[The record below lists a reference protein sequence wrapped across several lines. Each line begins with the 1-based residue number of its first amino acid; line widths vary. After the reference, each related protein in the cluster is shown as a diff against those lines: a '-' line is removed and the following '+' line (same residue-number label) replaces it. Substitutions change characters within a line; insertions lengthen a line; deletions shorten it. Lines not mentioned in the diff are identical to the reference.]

1 MVAMST
7 AIEIFLY
14 QKSQK
19 IQTLNENRNKGKN
32 IFLAFSLIR
41 NTKNLF
47 SLKNNYQSIHTL
59 TFIFILWFYVS
70 RYYVGSLTMNLIG
83 FKRVLNSLLIRIISE
98 KKYFW
103 VRTLFPLGTIY
114 LFG

>member
-1 MVAMST
+1 MVAIST
-7 AIEIFLY
+7 TIELFLY
-14 QKSQK
+14 RKSQGF
-19 IQTLNENRNKGKN
+19 QTLNKNRNKGKN
-32 IFLAFSLIR
+32 ILFAFSLIR

-59 TFIFILWFYVS
+59 TFIFILWLHVS

-83 FKRVLNSLLIRIISE
+83 FKRVLNSLLIRIVSE
-98 KKYFW
+98 NKYFW
-103 VRTLFPLGTIY
+103 VRTPFPVGTIY

>member
-1 MVAMST
+1 MVAIST
-7 AIEIFLY
+7 TIEIFLY

-19 IQTLNENRNKGKN
+19 IQTLNEHLNKGKN

-47 SLKNNYQSIHTL
+47 TLNNNYQSIHTL
-59 TFIFILWFYVS
+59 TFIFMLWVYVS

-83 FKRVLNSLLIRIISE
+83 FKRVLNSLLIRIILE

-103 VRTLFPLGTIY
+103 VRTPFPSGTIY